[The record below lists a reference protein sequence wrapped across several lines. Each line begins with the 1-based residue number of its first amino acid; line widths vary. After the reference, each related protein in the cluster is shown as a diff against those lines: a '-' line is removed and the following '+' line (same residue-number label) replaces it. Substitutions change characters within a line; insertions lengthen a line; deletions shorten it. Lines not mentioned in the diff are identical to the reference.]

1 MFYCT
6 NILATIDPSCP
17 HVWMEERE
25 EEEDRLTGAI
35 KTRMLLPTELIQ
47 LTTFMLNNSNVMEE
61 WRNFYENA
69 KSMSGRSRIFP
80 TFHKYMKEKLVEV
93 DQLLAQG
100 ESIACFP
107 EITDDV
113 RTMVHGPLRV
123 VTTRSAMWT
132 QGRHFSLD
140 EKRGRTFDCGVQGQ
154 FIQDFRSSRHDRN
167 IVRDIVPH
175 YGKLEEILVVSYDA
189 HSKFEEYVFKCKWFK
204 VNLAGANCTVVQD
217 ECGHTRLKTS
227 ATSYQR
233 SHWQTSE
240 PFTFPS
246 HVEQC
251 FYLPYPPNPEEWSL
265 VVTYVPRSR
274 SILGEKP
281 EVVFTTSEVDDEH
294 V

>member
-35 KTRMLLPTELIQ
+35 KTQ
-47 LTTFMLNNSNVMEE
+47 
-61 WRNFYENA
+61 
-69 KSMSGRSRIFP
+69 
-80 TFHKYMKEKLVEV
+80 
-93 DQLLAQG
+93 
-100 ESIACFP
+100 
-107 EITDDV
+107 ITDDV
-113 RTMVHGPLRV
+113 RTIVHGPLRV

-132 QGRHFSLD
+132 QGRHFRISSLD
-140 EKRGRTFDCGVQGQ
+140 EKTGRTFDCGVQGQ
-154 FIQDFRSSRHDRN
+154 FIQDSKSSRHDRN

-227 ATSYQR
+227 ATSYQP

-281 EVVFTTSEVDDEH
+281 EVVFTTSEVDDDH

>member
-1 MFYCT
+1 
-6 NILATIDPSCP
+6 
-17 HVWMEERE
+17 MEERE

-80 TFHKYMKEKLVEV
+80 TFHKYMKEKLAEV

-113 RTMVHGPLRV
+113 RTIVHGPLRV

-132 QGRHFSLD
+132 QGRHFRISSLD

-154 FIQDFRSSRHDRN
+154 FIQDSRSSRHDRN

-204 VNLAGANCTVVQD
+204 VNLAGANCT
-217 ECGHTRLKTS
+217 
-227 ATSYQR
+227 
-233 SHWQTSE
+233 QTSE

-281 EVVFTTSEVDDEH
+281 EVVFTTSEVDDDH
-294 V
+294 QPVLGTYLTRFKLHLAGRDAGYSSAPDLPPGFTAND